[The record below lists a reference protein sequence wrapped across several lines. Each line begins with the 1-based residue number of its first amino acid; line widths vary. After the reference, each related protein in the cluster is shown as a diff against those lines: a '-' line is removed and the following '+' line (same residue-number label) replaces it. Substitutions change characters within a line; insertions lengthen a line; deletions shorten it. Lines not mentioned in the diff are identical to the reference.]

1 MPPHPFAR
9 QNDLKTP
16 RLPPSSNG
24 IPFDLGLIAGK
35 RNDRQFVPT
44 NRPES
49 RHMVIAA
56 LSLTLEGRKRQ
67 QVVRSLRALSGP
79 TLVEPGC
86 ISCRVL
92 EEIGDPTHLQYIEL
106 WETTDQ
112 LLAHLRSK
120 GYRQVL
126 AAMEESATPPQIQF
140 LWVSEAKG
148 IEFLEAARL
157 SYPSATPQ
165 STTDSNGPVRPSKN
179 GAVNVQG
186 NSREAS

>member
-1 MPPHPFAR
+1 
-9 QNDLKTP
+9 
-16 RLPPSSNG
+16 
-24 IPFDLGLIAGK
+24 
-35 RNDRQFVPT
+35 
-44 NRPES
+44 
-49 RHMVIAA
+49 MVIAA

-86 ISCRVL
+86 ISCQVL

-157 SYPSATPQ
+157 SSPSTTPQ
-165 STTDSNGPVRPSKN
+165 STSDSNEPIRPSKN
-179 GAVNVQG
+179 GAVNVPG
-186 NSREAS
+186 NSLEAS

>member
-1 MPPHPFAR
+1 
-9 QNDLKTP
+9 
-16 RLPPSSNG
+16 
-24 IPFDLGLIAGK
+24 
-35 RNDRQFVPT
+35 
-44 NRPES
+44 
-49 RHMVIAA
+49 MVIAA

-92 EEIGDPTHLQYIEL
+92 EEIGDPTQLQYIEL

-126 AAMEESATPPQIQF
+126 AAMEEAATPPQIQF

-157 SYPSATPQ
+157 SSPSATPQ
-165 STTDSNGPVRPSKN
+165 STTDSN
-179 GAVNVQG
+179 
-186 NSREAS
+186 